1 MLLICII
8 YSRHLG
14 ANPQSAHCD
23 YVVVLKQYSQVYSNM
38 STFPR
43 YSRDLYDGNVYLGI
57 DPELQLAFPQDEW
70 EDEQLFNLYMA
81 QRANQS
87 QSPDRGADVFG
98 SDSETTHVSETD
110 DDEPLS
116 PEIPIKHT
124 PVKPPPPPVKPAPPV
139 PGPVLT
145 RRVRKRNLP
154 KPVVSK
160 EARIALDE
168 RRRRRRIKIK
178 IKFSILRFQIP
189 SSQNT
194 GQINSPLTPY

>member
-1 MLLICII
+1 
-8 YSRHLG
+8 
-14 ANPQSAHCD
+14 
-23 YVVVLKQYSQVYSNM
+23 M
-38 STFPR
+38 STYLHNR
-43 YSRDLYDGNVYLGI
+43 NLCEWDYLDLYLGVDDGI
-57 DPELQLAFPQDEW
+57 QLAQNRDEQADEDEW
-70 EDEQLFNLYMA
+70 REFCNSFS
-81 QRANQS
+81 RANQS

-124 PVKPPPPPVKPAPPV
+124 PVKPPPAPEPPPPPVKPVPV

-154 KPVVSK
+154 KPFWPVVSK

-168 RRRRRRIKIK
+168 RRRRRLEKSNI
-178 IKFSILRFQIP
+178 
-189 SSQNT
+189 
-194 GQINSPLTPY
+194 

>member
-1 MLLICII
+1 
-8 YSRHLG
+8 
-14 ANPQSAHCD
+14 
-23 YVVVLKQYSQVYSNM
+23 M
-38 STFPR
+38 STFHS
-43 YSRDLYDGNVYLGI
+43 YSRDLYDGDVYLGI
-57 DPELQLAFPQDEW
+57 DPEIQLTFPQDEW
-70 EDEQLFNLYMA
+70 EDEQRFNSTI
-81 QRANQS
+81 RANQS

-110 DDEPLS
+110 DEPLS

-124 PVKPPPPPVKPAPPV
+124 PVEPPPAPVKPPPV

-168 RRRRRRIKIK
+168 RRRRR
-178 IKFSILRFQIP
+178 LENP
-189 SSQNT
+189 H
-194 GQINSPLTPY
+194 